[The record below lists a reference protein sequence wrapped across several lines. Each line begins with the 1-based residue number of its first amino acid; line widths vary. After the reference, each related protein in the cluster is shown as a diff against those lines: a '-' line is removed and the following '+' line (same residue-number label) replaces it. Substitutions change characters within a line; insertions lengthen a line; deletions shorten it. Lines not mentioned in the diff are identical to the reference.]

1 MILVYKKEKEKLE
14 EARRQLQ
21 MFNTSMNV
29 AEVSTNAYSQIEPFD
44 VKHDDFFAKFN
55 AQPSKRR

>member
-1 MILVYKKEKEKLE
+1 
-14 EARRQLQ
+14 